1 MLLCLVTLKLAAQVH
16 GGKGVLLLQRIDDV
30 LYGVDPISLAIVD
43 SNHISGILVRVNANQ
58 PNPALDYS
66 HFLVDCR
73 GAMRMATLATSHS
86 PMDLTAQGASS
97 RARIDVALTAMP
109 IAKFGPLKVLD
120 ASRPI
125 AEFVCASSLRPAQ
138 AAQIAKSLFENGGP
152 SDMRS
157 AMCDL
162 RPDGASVTRE
172 DVEVRFSDSEKV
184 VSVNKQW
191 LSSGQVTGAEIS
203 FGSGAARWRIDRN
216 SAEASLV
223 DSAGRVIFAGSCV
236 TGKPP

>member
-1 MLLCLVTLKLAAQVH
+1 
-16 GGKGVLLLQRIDDV
+16 
-30 LYGVDPISLAIVD
+30 
-43 SNHISGILVRVNANQ
+43 
-58 PNPALDYS
+58 
-66 HFLVDCR
+66 
-73 GAMRMATLATSHS
+73 
-86 PMDLTAQGASS
+86 
-97 RARIDVALTAMP
+97 
-109 IAKFGPLKVLD
+109 
-120 ASRPI
+120 
-125 AEFVCASSLRPAQ
+125 
-138 AAQIAKSLFENGGP
+138 
-152 SDMRS
+152 
-157 AMCDL
+157 MCDL

-223 DSAGRVIFAGSCV
+223 NSAGRVIFAGSCV